1 MATLG
6 IPANAGGKFERRLR
20 ALVGMALAALVGLL
34 LVMGLWWDGPLG
46 GASWAERAGATLI
59 GDTTHPHAAP

>member
-1 MATLG
+1 MTTLG
-6 IPANAGGKFERRLR
+6 MPANAGGKFERRLR

-34 LVMGLWWDGPLG
+34 LVLGLWWDGPLG

-59 GDTTHPHAAP
+59 ADTAHQRAVP

>member
-1 MATLG
+1 MTTFQMS
-6 IPANAGGKFERRLR
+6 ANAGGKFERRLR

-46 GASWAERAGATLI
+46 GASWAERAGASLI
-59 GDTTHPHAAP
+59 GDTARPHAAP